1 MQNLEASSSGAGAA
15 GAPSSDT
22 GNVTRERVL
31 LHVYE
36 LGTGTRL
43 ADAIRG
49 LNAFTKT
56 GLGAGAA
63 RPL

>member
-1 MQNLEASSSGAGAA
+1 MSAASSSRGGTTDT
-15 GAPSSDT
+15 PSSDT
-22 GNVTRERVL
+22 GPNATRERVL

-36 LGTGTRL
+36 LGSGTRL

-63 RPL
+63 GPL